1 MNPVSRAD
9 VGVIPLWAVPT
20 PVRRE
25 GAQATGEGKP
35 CFNIVLTRL
44 PPPLQTR
51 MYPVQ
56 CRAGPGGWTCVQLAA
71 GTRGVGPAQER
82 DAAGGAR
89 NCVCKGQGS
98 PGPIRRPEPTFGP
111 GRRAPR
117 ALAPLG
123 AEGVLRVPPAGPL
136 CVPFRA
142 GPGHPSDSHRGRTF
156 PFESGCDLSL
166 SQGGKGRLSSTPRRN
181 CNVAAVA
188 EKILCTLSPPGLA
201 CPTVLSSEDI
211 KLEAK
216 GQIVC
221 WYIS

>member
-1 MNPVSRAD
+1 MAS
-9 VGVIPLWAVPT
+9 
-20 PVRRE
+20 
-25 GAQATGEGKP
+25 
-35 CFNIVLTRL
+35 
-44 PPPLQTR
+44 
-51 MYPVQ
+51 
-56 CRAGPGGWTCVQLAA
+56 
-71 GTRGVGPAQER
+71 
-82 DAAGGAR
+82 
-89 NCVCKGQGS
+89 KGQGS

-188 EKILCTLSPPGLA
+188 EKILCTLPPPGLA

-211 KLEAK
+211 KFEAK